1 MRTTLGRAIP
11 LLILACGPA
20 AAGEASGR
28 AALVNVPY
36 KTGDTLDAY
45 EKERCVLDVYLPAD
59 RRGFATLVW
68 FHGGGLTG
76 GSKDGPNT
84 RKVAAGLAAE
94 GLGVVVPNYRLSPKA
109 LYPAYIRDAAAA
121 VAWAHAHIAER
132 GGDANRLFVGGHSAG
147 GYLTLMVGLDA
158 RYLREAGVPETA
170 IAGLIPVSG
179 QTMTHNTV
187 RAERGL
193 GRFEVTADEAAPVR
207 WARKD
212 TPPLLVIWADKDMA
226 ARAEENAYLVA
237 ILKGAGN
244 AHVTGLCVAGRDHG
258 SVADR
263 IADAGDPARRAI
275 LEFVR
280 ANGGGAH

>member
-1 MRTTLGRAIP
+1 MPRTIRRV
-11 LLILACGPA
+11 LLLLLLACGPA
-20 AAGEASGR
+20 AAGEGAS
-28 AALVNVPY
+28 LSNVPY
-36 KTGDTLDAY
+36 RTGEALSEY
-45 EKERCVLDVYLPAD
+45 EKQRRVLDVYLPAD
-59 RRGFATLVW
+59 RKGFATLVW
-68 FHGGGLTG
+68 FHGGGLKG

-94 GLGVVVPNYRLSPKA
+94 GLGVVVPNYRLSPKVT
-109 LYPAYIRDAAAA
+109 YPAYIRDAAAA
-121 VAWAHAHIAER
+121 VAWTHAHIAGH
-132 GGDANRLFVGGHSAG
+132 GGDADRIFIGGHSAG
-147 GYLTLMVGLDA
+147 GYLTLMVGLDP
-158 RYLREAGVPETA
+158 RYLKELGVPAKA

-187 RAERGL
+187 RAERDL
-193 GRFEVTADEAAPVR
+193 TRFQVTADEGAPVR

-244 AHVTGLCVAGRDHG
+244 ARVRGLQIADRDHG
-258 SVADR
+258 SVAFR

-275 LEFVR
+275 LAFVR
-280 ANGGGAH
+280 ANGGGTK

>member
-1 MRTTLGRAIP
+1 MLTMLRRALP
-11 LLILACGPA
+11 LLVLACGPA
-20 AAGEASGR
+20 AAGEAAGGPTL
-28 AALVNVPY
+28 ANVPY
-36 KTGDTLDAY
+36 KTGESLDDY
-45 EKERCVLDVYLPAD
+45 EKQRCVLDVYLPAD
-59 RRGFATLVW
+59 RKGFATLVW

-109 LYPAYIRDAAAA
+109 PYPAYIRDAAAA
-121 VAWAHAHIAER
+121 VAWAHAHIAKH

-147 GYLTLMVGLDA
+147 GYLTLMVGLDP
-158 RYLREAGVPETA
+158 RYLRELGVPGTA
-170 IAGLIPVSG
+170 IAGLVPVSG

-207 WARKD
+207 WSRKE
-212 TPPLLVIWADKDMA
+212 TPPMLVIWADKDMA

-244 AHVTGLCVAGRDHG
+244 ARVTGMCVADRDHG

-263 IADAGDPARRAI
+263 IADADDPARRAI
-275 LEFVR
+275 LGFIR
-280 ANGGGAH
+280 ANRGGAR